1 MNFTEEQTEIIKEN
15 AHSIKVLAGAGT
27 GKTTTMASF
36 VYNAIKSGIYR
47 DSEIMF
53 ITFTRFAGEEI
64 RKKITKASPHINIL
78 TGTIHS
84 AMFRLLKQ
92 ASITRPITSKLY
104 DVIMDESVKFFLKM
118 LEEKNDRLVSVL
130 ANYKLLV
137 VDEFQD
143 LDDEQFLFIK
153 LFRVVNPTL
162 RLVAIG
168 DLAQNIYRFRGTSNE
183 FLRTRLQSEIEPQ
196 LKTYKLTTN
205 FRSSKRILN
214 AVNAIFDQEIADGL
228 ILPMNYLPETKTG
241 LMPKYYE
248 YAINPG
254 KGLGEYE
261 KLVAETI
268 MPIILR
274 AKTESKSAVLIFPVI
289 KCASFQIVTSLLRD
303 YSRKSGYILDMHQ
316 IAKEDTTS
324 TTLAFRYDPK
334 SNDAPVQFSSFHAAK
349 GLEWDIVFIINAS
362 DSMYEIRDYEDNIEG
377 HIAEKTNLFYVGLT
391 RAIQE
396 LYIFANANMGG
407 RHRLLARLQTKIDDV
422 LEVTKWG
429 KDEHSPKGEHIL
441 QPIAVT
447 SLVRHLPQYQE
458 LFQRAKEASQ
468 NIKSYQHQGSKMQFD
483 YVYEE
488 MKLRNRELAFGT
500 YIDWKVKQLL
510 CTGHARCIQDTLLD
524 TVEFFSGIGKMLH
537 KKDAADPY
545 PLRKLKLSVDFDD
558 SGINPDTPIEQFVHV
573 SRIIAM
579 YNGKYH
585 SCIQELKDLQKR
597 IEYRIRMAA
606 SKKNPTIREQYIVSQ
621 SRQFF
626 TSCQMSEIQ
635 SVYAPTDKYMG
646 LPKGFNDFVE
656 KNNVTT
662 SIKNALSSLET
673 NCKDIR
679 GDIAVEYSNARI
691 ITGEIDLYLDRLGG
705 IIIEMKC
712 SNIINPI
719 EIRDTGNCTNLLQL
733 LSYVALGRHGS
744 TPIKARWAFL
754 INPLTSAYER
764 YDLDKWSHEDS
775 QKFLDALND
784 LAKLV

>member
-1 MNFTEEQTEIIKEN
+1 
-15 AHSIKVLAGAGT
+15 
-27 GKTTTMASF
+27 
-36 VYNAIKSGIYR
+36 
-47 DSEIMF
+47 
-53 ITFTRFAGEEI
+53 
-64 RKKITKASPHINIL
+64 
-78 TGTIHS
+78 
-84 AMFRLLKQ
+84 
-92 ASITRPITSKLY
+92 
-104 DVIMDESVKFFLKM
+104 
-118 LEEKNDRLVSVL
+118 
-130 ANYKLLV
+130 
-137 VDEFQD
+137 
-143 LDDEQFLFIK
+143 
-153 LFRVVNPTL
+153 
-162 RLVAIG
+162 
-168 DLAQNIYRFRGTSNE
+168 
-183 FLRTRLQSEIEPQ
+183 
-196 LKTYKLTTN
+196 
-205 FRSSKRILN
+205 
-214 AVNAIFDQEIADGL
+214 
-228 ILPMNYLPETKTG
+228 
-241 LMPKYYE
+241 
-248 YAINPG
+248 
-254 KGLGEYE
+254 
-261 KLVAETI
+261 
-268 MPIILR
+268 
-274 AKTESKSAVLIFPVI
+274 
-289 KCASFQIVTSLLRD
+289 
-303 YSRKSGYILDMHQ
+303 
-316 IAKEDTTS
+316 
-324 TTLAFRYDPK
+324 
-334 SNDAPVQFSSFHAAK
+334 
-349 GLEWDIVFIINAS
+349 
-362 DSMYEIRDYEDNIEG
+362 
-377 HIAEKTNLFYVGLT
+377 
-391 RAIQE
+391 
-396 LYIFANANMGG
+396 
-407 RHRLLARLQTKIDDV
+407 
-422 LEVTKWG
+422 
-429 KDEHSPKGEHIL
+429 
-441 QPIAVT
+441 
-447 SLVRHLPQYQE
+447 
-458 LFQRAKEASQ
+458 
-468 NIKSYQHQGSKMQFD
+468 
-483 YVYEE
+483 
-488 MKLRNRELAFGT
+488 
-500 YIDWKVKQLL
+500 
-510 CTGHARCIQDTLLD
+510 
-524 TVEFFSGIGKMLH
+524 MLH